1 MSLARSA
8 CLATLFALLLP
19 TSALAAD
26 AVVPPL
32 VAKGVDP
39 LVNLNLTSLLS
50 SEADFLGL
58 YDNVKQ
64 LDKAPTGLTD
74 ACLASTTCLGK
85 IARDAGA
92 AAVIA
97 GSVAPGAGKYNFKLI
112 YFDLGKNRIVRTVSF
127 TLPDSPAAIADG
139 MGPHV
144 KEVMT
149 GDGPKADPSAPLTAM
164 SGMDLYADDD
174 DDDVSVSPGDEGVS
188 HRIPTSSGGG
198 RELSD
203 DGLSDGDDGG
213 ASARASAAAAQ
224 AARDKAAAE
233 AKRRAEDEAAARA
246 AAETAARQKAEAE
259 AKRRAEDEAARQRA
273 EADARQRAEEEAAA
287 RKAAAAAAAA
297 ASSSSDDDDDFANF
311 SLSSSTSVVAADTS
325 ASSGSSSGGSSSS
338 SSSARKTDDDVDF
351 LADDTPSRSSSSS
364 SSRSSS
370 SRYDD
375 LDADRSSSRGSSA
388 RSSSSSRYDDLDD
401 KPSSRSSSARTTST
415 RDGNPKI
422 DRGSSSAADGK
433 VMLAGR
439 LGFAP
444 YQGLGFVS
452 YGAEVAVKV
461 AGGLALAGGLEAYSV
476 QRSIPPALLQP
487 GEASKQWNTILP
499 INLGLQYHFGAST
512 VRPYL
517 GADVL
522 IVPGIVRGRSTP
534 ATGGRAR
541 AGCNFLVSDMVALN
555 LNGAIGFLGG
565 KDMVAVAD
573 GMDTGGVAAQ
583 VSVGTVLFF

>member
-224 AARDKAAAE
+224 AARDKAA
-233 AKRRAEDEAAARA
+233 
-246 AAETAARQKAEAE
+246 AE